1 MKMGGK
7 AINVLVSDCHI
18 YKKSKSQKVS
28 SPPHQSVSSVTARLI
43 ATTVAT
49 SLNRRLQ
56 LCSGFFPDYS
66 CGQDNGYLIILLP
79 IIIACASNRWGKEKK
94 LSSLYCHRHIQQKP
108 LTTLGYCLGS
118 SI

>member
-1 MKMGGK
+1 MGGT

-56 LCSGFFPDYS
+56 LCSVFFPDYS
-66 CGQDNGYLIILLP
+66 YGQENGYLIILLP
-79 IIIACASNRWGKEKK
+79 IIIARADEERKK
-94 LSSLYCHRHIQQKP
+94 FI
-108 LTTLGYCLGS
+108 
-118 SI
+118 